1 MRILIWLFI
10 IAATLIADPITVTF
24 VNPGDADDPFFSR
37 LCNTMTAAAEDLDLS
52 LEILYSGRDY
62 IRGLEVGKTVFD
74 REKQPDFLLLINE
87 NGMAERLV
95 EQADSLGIK
104 TVVFNEGFSEA
115 FIKRVGDPVEVF
127 KNCIVELLPDD
138 SLAGYLLAK
147 GLIAEKRKSKPEGPI
162 TIFGITGSPRNTSSQ
177 KREAGLKKA
186 VSESKDV
193 KLLQTAP
200 AHWKDDKAY
209 EITTHSFKRYSEIDI
224 IWAASDKMAEGVLKS
239 IKELKKDCIIGGID
253 WAVFAFDLVENGDFA
268 ATVGGHFFDGAWVLV
283 LISDY
288 VSNGGLPQ
296 KKFLSSSYD
305 IIVKNSASDLIPIL
319 KNDKWGDI
327 NFSKYKN
334 AKSGKYDFSLQKIW
348 DELNVSK
355 Q

>member
-1 MRILIWLFI
+1 MQKLIWVFI
-10 IAATLIADPITVTF
+10 IAATLFADPVTVTF

-37 LCNTMTAAAEDLDLS
+37 LCNAMTAAAEDLDLS

-62 IRGLEVGKTVFD
+62 LRGLEVGKTVFN

-104 TVVFNEGFSEA
+104 TVVFNEGFSDA
-115 FIKRVGDPVEVF
+115 FKKRVGDPVDVF

-147 GLIAEKRKSKPEGPI
+147 GLIEEKRKSKPKGLI
-162 TIFGITGSPRNTSSQ
+162 KIFGITGSPRNTSSQ
-177 KREAGLKKA
+177 KREAGLRRA
-186 VSESKDV
+186 VLESKDV
-193 KLLQTAP
+193 ELLQTAP

-209 EITTHSFKRYSEIDI
+209 EITSRSFKRYQDIDI

-239 IKELKKDCIIGGID
+239 IKKLKKDCVIGGID

-288 VSNGGLPQ
+288 ISNGSLPQ
-296 KKFLSSSYD
+296 KKYLSSSYD
-305 IIVKNSASDLIPIL
+305 IISKNSAIELLPIL
-319 KNDKWGDI
+319 KNDKWREID
-327 NFSKYKN
+327 FSKYKN
-334 AKSGKYDFSLQKIW
+334 GNSGTYDFSLQKIW
-348 DELNVSK
+348 EELDVSK